1 MPWVEAPTT
10 AIVSIRESRNFVSH
24 EPRRCAKNSAWFNLH
39 VFLKSA
45 CKPAES
51 VDTCGRLKP
60 NTMRQKISIYA
71 NHIKSP
77 NLQWYFPTPL

>member
-24 EPRRCAKNSAWFNLH
+24 EPRRGKNSDWVNMH

-51 VDTCGRLKP
+51 VDKCGRLKP
-60 NTMRQKISIYA
+60 NTMRQKISIYSS
-71 NHIKSP
+71 HIKSP
-77 NLQWYFPTPL
+77 NLQWYFPNPL